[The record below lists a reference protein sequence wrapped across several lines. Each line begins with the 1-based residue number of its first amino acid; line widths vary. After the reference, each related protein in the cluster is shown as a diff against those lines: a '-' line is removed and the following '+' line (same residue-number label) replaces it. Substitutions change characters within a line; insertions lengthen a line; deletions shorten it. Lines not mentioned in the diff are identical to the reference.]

1 MVKKVAIWGLIAFLV
16 FYIVTQPAKSAEI
29 AGSLGNG
36 VVDIADGF
44 TNFVNNLSS

>member
-1 MVKKVAIWGLIAFLV
+1 MVKKVAMWGLIAFLV
-16 FYIVTQPAKSAEI
+16 FYIVTQPEESAQI

-36 VVDIADGF
+36 VADIANGF